1 MSDANKFVNAYIDLA
16 VSQLHEYLNNLLQVK
31 AQLKVSNDLVSEKD
45 ALIIKLTQ
53 DLETN
58 KADNQEI
65 VKVRDQAR
73 KWEDAHNAMA
83 GKVAHLDTALAQIAQ
98 MKNEVIERDK
108 KIQSLQET
116 IQISEQTIQSL
127 QSEITELKTP
137 TQAPTPTPKKLLNNK
152 VKKETTNTLPQVE
165 EKSPSVLQIL
175 EKQPT
180 DDF

>member
-1 MSDANKFVNAYIDLA
+1 MSDTSKFVNAYIDLT
-16 VSQLHEYLNNLLQVK
+16 VNQLHEYLNNLLQVK

-45 ALIIKLTQ
+45 ATIAKLTQ

-83 GKVAHLDTALAQIAQ
+83 GKVSHLDTALAQIAQ

-108 KIQSLQET
+108 KIAELNGQ
-116 IQISEQTIQSL
+116 IQSL
-127 QSEITELKTP
+127 QDEITTLKTP
-137 TQAPTPTPKKLLNNK
+137 APTPKKPLNNR
-152 VKKETTNTLPQVE
+152 VKKETVNTLPQVK

>member
-1 MSDANKFVNAYIDLA
+1 MSDTSKFVNAYIDLT

-31 AQLKVSNDLVSEKD
+31 AQLKVSNDLLSEKD
-45 ALIIKLTQ
+45 AIIAKLTQ

-83 GKVAHLDTALAQIAQ
+83 GKVAHLDTALAQISQ

-108 KIQSLQET
+108 KLAELNTQIQSLQE
-116 IQISEQTIQSL
+116 
-127 QSEITELKTP
+127 EITILKTP
-137 TQAPTPTPKKLLNNK
+137 ISTPKKPLNNK
-152 VKKETTNTLPQVE
+152 VKKETVNTLPKVE
-165 EKSPSVLQIL
+165 DKSPSVLQIL

>member
-1 MSDANKFVNAYIDLA
+1 MSDANKFVNAYIDLT

-31 AQLKVSNDLVSEKD
+31 AQLKVSNDLLSEKD
-45 ALIIKLTQ
+45 AIIAKLTQ

-58 KADNQEI
+58 KTDNQEI

-83 GKVAHLDTALAQIAQ
+83 GKVSHLETALAQIAQ
-98 MKNEVIERDK
+98 MKNEIIERDN
-108 KIQSLQET
+108 KIQSLQEAL
-116 IQISEQTIQSL
+116 QASQQLIQSL
-127 QSEITELKTP
+127 QNEIAELKTP
-137 TQAPTPTPKKLLNNK
+137 TPKKPLNNR
-152 VKKETTNTLPQVE
+152 VKKEVINTLPQVKE
-165 EKSPSVLQIL
+165 SPSVSKPP

>member
-1 MSDANKFVNAYIDLA
+1 MSDANKFVNAYIDLT

-31 AQLKVSNDLVSEKD
+31 AQLKVSNDLLSEKD
-45 ALIIKLTQ
+45 AIISKLTE
-53 DLETN
+53 DLETS
-58 KADNQEI
+58 KTDNQEI

-98 MKNEVIERDK
+98 MKNEIIERDK
-108 KIQSLQET
+108 KIQSLQN
-116 IQISEQTIQSL
+116 
-127 QSEITELKTP
+127 ELTALK
-137 TQAPTPTPKKLLNNK
+137 APAPTPKKPLNNRG
-152 VKKETTNTLPQVE
+152 KKETVNTLPQVE